1 MYTIRRITTATLALL
16 SLAVV
21 YLAVAATASA
31 VPIEPGAGVQG
42 AIPVPSRPTP
52 TSIVVNNGSP
62 WWTFVLV
69 AVAGAAFAAATGL
82 LVGRLRHA
90 RSGSARH
97 NLVATSH

>member
-16 SLAVV
+16 C
-21 YLAVAATASA
+21 LAVAYLSVAASA
-31 VPIEPGAGVQG
+31 SAEPIEPGAGVQG
-42 AIPVPSRPTP
+42 AIPVPPQPTP

-69 AVAGAAFAAATGL
+69 ALAGAAFAVAAGL
-82 LVGRLRHA
+82 LVARLRHA